1 MMDGI
6 LWAFLGTLFTFSV
19 TALGALNVFWVKR
32 DIGAEVQCAF
42 LGFAGGVMVAASV
55 WSLLL
60 PGIERAELLGQ
71 INWLVM
77 TGGFLLG
84 VLTLLAAD
92 GLLQRFWAK
101 QSNPAKS
108 GRPTKSGCPANSKAT
123 ADLTRQADSGR
134 NGELKK
140 STLMLITAIT
150 IHNIPEGMAVGLAFA
165 MAMSDPG
172 NVSLFSGAVALALGI
187 GIQNYPEGTAVA
199 LPLIQ
204 NGIGKKKAFCLGTMS
219 AVVEPVF
226 GVLAAVLA
234 ALITPFMPLL
244 LAFAAG
250 TMIYVVIQELL
261 PEARVCQDD
270 KTATLG
276 FIAGFL
282 VMMILDVS
290 LG

>member
-1 MMDGI
+1 
-6 LWAFLGTLFTFSV
+6 
-19 TALGALNVFWVKR
+19 
-32 DIGAEVQCAF
+32 
-42 LGFAGGVMVAASV
+42 
-55 WSLLL
+55 
-60 PGIERAELLGQ
+60 
-71 INWLVM
+71 
-77 TGGFLLG
+77 
-84 VLTLLAAD
+84 
-92 GLLQRFWAK
+92 
-101 QSNPAKS
+101 
-108 GRPTKSGCPANSKAT
+108 
-123 ADLTRQADSGR
+123 
-134 NGELKK
+134 
-140 STLMLITAIT
+140 MLITAIT

>member
-32 DIGAEVQCAF
+32 EIGAEVQCAF

-71 INWLVM
+71 ISWLVM

-84 VLTLLAAD
+84 VLVLLAAD

-101 QSNPAKS
+101 RSNPAKS
-108 GRPTKSGCPANSKAT
+108 GCPAKSDSPADSK
-123 ADLTRQADSGR
+123 RQADSGR

-172 NVSLFSGAVALALGI
+172 NASLFSGAVALALGI

-204 NGIGKKKAFCLGTMS
+204 NGIGKKKAFCLGSMS

>member
-71 INWLVM
+71 ISWLVM

-84 VLTLLAAD
+84 VLALLAAD

-101 QSNPAKS
+101 QSNPA
-108 GRPTKSGCPANSKAT
+108 KSGCPANSKAT

>member
-71 INWLVM
+71 ISWLVM

-84 VLTLLAAD
+84 VLALLAAD

-101 QSNPAKS
+101 QSNP
-108 GRPTKSGCPANSKAT
+108 TKSGYPANSKAT

>member
-71 INWLVM
+71 ISWLVM

-165 MAMSDPG
+165 L
-172 NVSLFSGAVALALGI
+172 SLI
-187 GIQNYPEGTAVA
+187 HI
-199 LPLIQ
+199 
-204 NGIGKKKAFCLGTMS
+204 
-219 AVVEPVF
+219 
-226 GVLAAVLA
+226 
-234 ALITPFMPLL
+234 
-244 LAFAAG
+244 
-250 TMIYVVIQELL
+250 
-261 PEARVCQDD
+261 
-270 KTATLG
+270 
-276 FIAGFL
+276 
-282 VMMILDVS
+282 
-290 LG
+290 

>member
-1 MMDGI
+1 MDGI

-32 DIGAEVQCAF
+32 EIGAEVQCAF

-71 INWLVM
+71 ISWLVM

-84 VLTLLAAD
+84 VLVLLAAD

-101 QSNPAKS
+101 RSNPAKS
-108 GRPTKSGCPANSKAT
+108 GCPAKSDSPADSK
-123 ADLTRQADSGR
+123 RQADSGR

-172 NVSLFSGAVALALGI
+172 NASLFSGAVALALGI

-204 NGIGKKKAFCLGTMS
+204 NGIGKKKAFCLGSMS

>member
-1 MMDGI
+1 MNGI
-6 LWAFLGTLFTFSV
+6 LWALLGTLFTFSV
-19 TALGALNVFWVKR
+19 TALGALNVFWVR
-32 DIGAEVQCAF
+32 REIGAEVQCAF

-71 INWLVM
+71 ISWLVM

-84 VLTLLAAD
+84 VLSLLLAD
-92 GLLQRFWAK
+92 YLLQRFWQKRKRQVPAECGSGAEALPAADCSGSSLK
-101 QSNPAKS
+101 Q
-108 GRPTKSGCPANSKAT
+108 
-123 ADLTRQADSGR
+123 
-134 NGELKK
+134 

-172 NVSLFSGAVALALGI
+172 DASLFSGAAALALGI

-204 NGIGKKKAFCLGTMS
+204 NGFGKKKSFLLGSMS

-226 GVLAAVLA
+226 GVLAAFLA

-250 TMIYVVIQELL
+250 AMIYVVIQELL
-261 PEARVCQDD
+261 PEARMCPDD

-282 VMMILDVS
+282 IMMILDVS

>member
-32 DIGAEVQCAF
+32 EIGAQVQCAF

-71 INWLVM
+71 ISWLVM

-84 VLTLLAAD
+84 VLALLAAD

-101 QSNPAKS
+101 RSNPVKS
-108 GRPTKSGCPANSKAT
+108 DRPAGSKILEDSKSP
-123 ADLTRQADSGR
+123 ADSCR

-172 NVSLFSGAVALALGI
+172 NASLFSGAVALALGI

-204 NGIGKKKAFCLGTMS
+204 NGIGKKKAFCLGSMS

>member
-71 INWLVM
+71 ISWLVM

-84 VLTLLAAD
+84 VLVLLAAD

-172 NVSLFSGAVALALGI
+172 NASLFSGAVALALGI

-234 ALITPFMPLL
+234 ALSTPFVALL

-250 TMIYVVIQELL
+250 TMIYGVIQELL